1 MQSPITSGETTVSAP
16 AFRIAAILG
25 ALVVALGAFGAHG
38 LKDTF
43 ETFGTAAIWQTG
55 VFYHAIHAVALL
67 ALAASGRAGRLVTGL
82 WLAGVIIFSGSLYV
96 MAVTNMRWLGMITPI
111 GGLALIGG
119 WVALIFSR
127 R

>member
-1 MQSPITSGETTVSAP
+1 MQSPTTPGSPSGSQSP
-16 AFRIAAILG
+16 FRIAAVLG
-25 ALVVALGAFGAHG
+25 TLVVALGAFGAHG
-38 LKDTF
+38 LEDTF

-82 WLAGVIIFSGSLYV
+82 WLAGVIIFSGSLYL

-119 WVALIFSR
+119 WVALIFSKR
-127 R
+127 